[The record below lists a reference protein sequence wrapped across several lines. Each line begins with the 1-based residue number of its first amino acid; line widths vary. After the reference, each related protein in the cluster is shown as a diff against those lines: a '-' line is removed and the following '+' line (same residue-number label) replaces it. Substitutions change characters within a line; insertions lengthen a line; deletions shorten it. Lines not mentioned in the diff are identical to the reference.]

1 MTLLPYM
8 MFDTWKPEIFHGRRK
23 KKDFFEGWYF
33 KMVDSSEKNAYAVIP
48 GVSIARDS
56 LKSHAFVM
64 FMNARAQQMYYF
76 GYPLDDLKA
85 SDKKFELTIGES
97 SFSIGEMRLNLEKGE
112 DRIFAHISFKEAYP
126 WPVKL
131 LSPGVMGWYAFM
143 PGMECYHGI
152 LSMDH
157 SIDGFVE
164 ADSIRT
170 DLTGGRGYI
179 EKDWGVSMPTSWIW
193 MQTNHFD
200 RNGISLSGSIA
211 KIPWFSNY
219 FTGYIFGFLYDKKL
233 YKFTTY
239 SGAKVT
245 ALDVTDNNIRIQLE
259 DKVYRLDI
267 DANRSEG
274 VELPVPRLG
283 EMTDK
288 VNESLRSSINV
299 TLLRKNHY
307 CTELIYSGTG
317 RNAGLE
323 FVGDIAELIKGLK
336 KQTQMI

>member
-1 MTLLPYM
+1 M
-8 MFDTWKPEIFHGRRK
+8 MLDTWKPGIYHGRRK

-33 KMVDSSEKNAYAVIP
+33 KILDSSEKNAYAVIP
-48 GVSIARDS
+48 GVSISADS
-56 LKSHAFVM
+56 LKSHAFIM
-64 FMNARAQQMYYF
+64 FLDARAQRMRYF
-76 GYPLDDLKA
+76 RYLLDDLKA
-85 SDKKFELTIGES
+85 SDKKFELIIGGS
-97 SFSIGEMRLNLEKGE
+97 SFSIVEMRLNIEQGE
-112 DRIFAHISFKEAYP
+112 DRIIARISFKDSYP

-131 LSPGVMGWYAFM
+131 LSPGVMGWYAFV

-157 SIDGFVE
+157 AIEGFFEVDG
-164 ADSIRT
+164 IKT
-170 DLTGGRGYI
+170 DLGGGRGYI
-179 EKDWGVSMPTSWIW
+179 EKDWGVSMPSSWIW

-211 KIPWFSNY
+211 KIPWFGNY

-233 YKFTTY
+233 YEFTTY

-245 ALDVTDNNIRIQLE
+245 ELDVTEDNIWIRLE
-259 DKVYRLDI
+259 NNVYRLDI
-267 DANRSEG
+267 DADRSEG
-274 VELPVPRLG
+274 VELPAPRLG
-283 EMTDK
+283 EMTAK

-299 TLLRKNHY
+299 TLLRKNGH
-307 CTELIYSGTG
+307 CTEFIYSGTG

-336 KQTQMI
+336 K